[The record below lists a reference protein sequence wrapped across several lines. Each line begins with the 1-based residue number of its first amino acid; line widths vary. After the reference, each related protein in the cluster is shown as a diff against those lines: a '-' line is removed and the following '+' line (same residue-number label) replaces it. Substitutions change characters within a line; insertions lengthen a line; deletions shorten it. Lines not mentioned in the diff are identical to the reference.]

1 MCGAAIM
8 TGWWTAISNR
18 YRRERQFLKQMPSFW
33 RFLRAAKYLAVMVL
47 LLAITRYDGTW
58 PAFLLTSTNW
68 RDVLVS
74 VEKAPRVTIV
84 SHELFRLAN
93 SPHDAAVRVR
103 AVLANTTNHP
113 VWLYVRRPRSTWEW
127 LTAKGELGSESCGFG
142 APPAMLKPGRAI
154 WFEDT
159 ISVKAD
165 TKHIDLSAWTFWIDG
180 GTEYLLRSRSQKLPI
195 DLSQAKVISPP
206 TGEPKVISISYY

>member
-1 MCGAAIM
+1 M
-8 TGWWTAISNR
+8 TGWWTTISNR
-18 YRRERQFLKQMPSFW
+18 YRRERQFLKEMLIFW
-33 RFLRAAKYLAVMVL
+33 RFRRAAKYLAVMVL

-58 PAFLLTSTNW
+58 PAFLLTPTNW

-84 SHELFRLAN
+84 SHESFRLAN
-93 SPHDAAVRVR
+93 DPHDGAVRVR

-113 VWLYVRRPRSTWEW
+113 VWLRVMRPRSIWEW
-127 LTAKGELGSESCGFG
+127 LTAKGDLDTRFSCGIG
-142 APPAMLKPGRAI
+142 ESVAMLKPGRAI

-159 ISVKAD
+159 ISVNAE
-165 TKHIDLSAWTFWIDG
+165 TEHIDVSAWTFWIDG
-180 GTEYLLRSRSQKLPI
+180 ETAYSVNSRSQKLPI

-206 TGEPKVISISYY
+206 AGEPKVISISYY